1 MRIDLIEVKP
11 KNNKIK
17 IVTIIIVAIIFVVL
31 FSILGMYCAK
41 KYNAK
46 LLANKKEKLNNKHLS
61 NQVVQ
66 TNQDKD
72 YMCNQE

>member
-17 IVTIIIVAIIFVVL
+17 IVTIIIVAIIFVIL
-31 FSILGMYCAK
+31 FSILGVYCAK

-46 LLANKKEKLNNKHLS
+46 LLESKRESVLSPNKNILVLPIY
-61 NQVVQ
+61 V
-66 TNQDKD
+66 
-72 YMCNQE
+72 YI